1 MTVSITIS
9 AWALNT
15 VLAGAG
21 FSFLI
26 ACLLSGLAFM
36 IMLEED
42 EQRRIAP
49 MVRKPG
55 IPVFALAAIAFFAL
69 GVILMVAPWTGVLP

>member
-26 ACLLSGLAFM
+26 ACLLSGLACM

-42 EQRRIAP
+42 EQDRIAP
-49 MVRKPG
+49 MVRRQG
-55 IPVFALAAIAFFAL
+55 LPVTAIFAAAFFAL
-69 GVILMVAPWTGVLP
+69 GVILMVAPWTGVMP